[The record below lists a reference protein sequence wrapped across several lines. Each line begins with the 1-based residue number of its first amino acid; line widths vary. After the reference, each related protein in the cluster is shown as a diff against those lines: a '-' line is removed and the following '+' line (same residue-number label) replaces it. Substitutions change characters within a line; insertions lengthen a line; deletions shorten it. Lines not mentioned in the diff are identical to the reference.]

1 MMAIT
6 ADANYSGNANNKYT
20 NWGSNCNLTYFS
32 LAVHCFV
39 HAIRKILI
47 VVVHVWRQNC
57 RSIVIISGLDIIRAF
72 ISYFIVICVGI
83 VINSQF
89 ICSRQDFG
97 VLESSKVI
105 IDVVF
110 NASLFVILVHRIV
123 VWPNSV
129 SWVIVD
135 WISNVLFVKVSS
147 IIRILMVLV
156 ILIKLC
162 ATLWLATEIVHSC
175 YCKDCRS

>member
-57 RSIVIISGLDIIRAF
+57 RSIVIISGFNIMRVL
-72 ISYFIVICVGI
+72 ISCFIVIRVSI
-83 VINSQF
+83 VINSGF
-89 ICSRQDFG
+89 ICSRQGFG
-97 VLESSKVI
+97 DLESSEVMM
-105 IDVVF
+105 DVVH
-110 NASLFVILVHRIV
+110 NASLFVILVNGIV

-129 SWVIVD
+129 SWVIVN
-135 WISNVLFVKVSS
+135 WISHVLFFKVSS

-162 ATLWLATEIVHSC
+162 ATLWLATEVVHSC